1 MALSKN
7 NYKLI
12 RSLQTKKGRAKHG
25 LFVVEGKKS
34 VKEFIRSNQFQIRML
49 FSSDMDGAH
58 NLDKSC
64 EVITKLELKSISS
77 LSNPDD
83 YLGVFEIGLP
93 KKPSEDGLIL
103 ALDQVNDPGNLGT
116 IIRLCDWFDI
126 KQVWCEKGTVD
137 QFNPKVVQATMG
149 SMNRVEVVYL
159 DLEQT
164 INRTSL
170 NVYLSDMGGES
181 IYDTEFSET
190 GILVMGNEANG
201 VSDKLRTRG
210 RNIISIPQY
219 SSEGSKTES
228 LNVAMATGLI
238 LGEIRRQHN
247 LFKT

>member
-1 MALSKN
+1 MTLSKN

-12 RSLQTKKGRAKHG
+12 RSLQTKKGRVKHG

-34 VKEFIRSNQFQIRML
+34 VKEFIRTKQFQIRML
-49 FSSDMDGAH
+49 FSSDKDGAQS
-58 NLDKSC
+58 LGKSC
-64 EVITKLELKSISS
+64 ELISKPELKSISS

-83 YLGVFEIGLP
+83 YLGVFEMGLP
-93 KKPSEDGLIL
+93 KPPRDEGLIL

-126 KQVWCEKGTVD
+126 RQIWCDKGTVD
-137 QFNPKVVQATMG
+137 QFNPKVIQATMG
-149 SMNRVEVVYL
+149 SLNRVEVVYL

-164 INRTSL
+164 LNQTSL
-170 NVYLSDMGGES
+170 NIYISDMNGDS
-181 IYDTEFSET
+181 IYETEFPKA

-201 VSDKLRTRG
+201 VSDKFRIRD
-210 RNIISIPQY
+210 RSVVSIPQY
-219 SSEGSKTES
+219 SSDSSKTES

>member
-93 KKPSEDGLIL
+93 KNPREDGLIL

-126 KQVWCEKGTVD
+126 KQIWCEKGTVD

-149 SMNRVEVVYL
+149 SLNRVEVVYL

-164 INRTSL
+164 INQSSL
-170 NVYLSDMGGES
+170 KVYLSDMGGES
-181 IYDTEFSET
+181 IYDTEFSEK

-210 RNIISIPQY
+210 RNIVSIPQY